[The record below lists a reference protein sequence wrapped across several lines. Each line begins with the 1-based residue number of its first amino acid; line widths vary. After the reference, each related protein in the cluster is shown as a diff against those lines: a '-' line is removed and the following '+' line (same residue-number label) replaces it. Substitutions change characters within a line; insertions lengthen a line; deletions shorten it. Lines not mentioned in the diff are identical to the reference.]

1 MNIIR
6 KVYTEDGS
14 TLLAVVVDEMPASCE
29 ACEHCGAC
37 VGNIKAACKLTD
49 LIIRDTSERTWHC
62 PLHRQD
68 SFPVEEVFPWV
79 S

>member
-6 KVYTEDGS
+6 KIYEGE
-14 TLLAVVVDEMPASCE
+14 TLLAVVVDELPASCA

-49 LIIRDTSERTWHC
+49 CIIRDRSERPWHC
-62 PLHRQD
+62 PLKD
-68 SFPVEEVFPWV
+68 ADFPLE
-79 S
+79 